1 MPSQLNKRAYLNICL
16 IEDELGRV
24 TVTLEG
30 AGDGDNIEKIGT
42 AIIGQLLLAERL
54 SEGKLVVQVPQYSE
68 FVQ

>member
-1 MPSQLNKRAYLNICL
+1 MHKRAYLNICL

-24 TVTLEG
+24 MVTLEG
-30 AGDGDNIEKIGT
+30 AGDGDNIERIGT
-42 AIIGQLLLAERL
+42 ALIGQLLLAEKL

>member
-1 MPSQLNKRAYLNICL
+1 MGKRAYLNICL

-24 TVTLEG
+24 MVTLEG
-30 AGDGDNIEKIGT
+30 AGDGDNIERIGT
-42 AIIGQLLLAERL
+42 ALIGQLLLAEKL

>member
-30 AGDGDNIEKIGT
+30 AGDGNNIERIGT
-42 AIIGQLLLAERL
+42 ALIGQLLLAEKL
-54 SEGKLVVQVPQYSE
+54 SEGRLVVQVPQYSE

>member
-1 MPSQLNKRAYLNICL
+1 LPNQLNKRAYLNICL

>member
-1 MPSQLNKRAYLNICL
+1 LPNPLNKRAYLNICL

-24 TVTLEG
+24 MVTLEG

>member
-30 AGDGDNIEKIGT
+30 AGDGDNIERIGT
-42 AIIGQLLLAERL
+42 ALIGQLLLAERL

>member
-1 MPSQLNKRAYLNICL
+1 MPSPLNQRAYLNFCL
-16 IEDELGRV
+16 IEDEVGRV

-30 AGDGDNIEKIGT
+30 AGDGDNIERIGT
-42 AIIGQLLLAERL
+42 ALIGQLLLAERL

>member
-1 MPSQLNKRAYLNICL
+1 LNKRAYLNICL

-30 AGDGDNIEKIGT
+30 AGDGDNIERIGT

-54 SEGKLVVQVPQYSE
+54 SEGRLIVQVPQYSE

>member
-1 MPSQLNKRAYLNICL
+1 MHKRAYLNICL

-24 TVTLEG
+24 MVTLEG

>member
-1 MPSQLNKRAYLNICL
+1 LNKRAYLNICL

-30 AGDGDNIEKIGT
+30 AGDGDNIERIGT
-42 AIIGQLLLAERL
+42 ALIGQLLLAERL

>member
-1 MPSQLNKRAYLNICL
+1 LDKRAYLNICL

-30 AGDGDNIEKIGT
+30 AGDGDNIERIGT

>member
-1 MPSQLNKRAYLNICL
+1 MHKRAYLNICL
-16 IEDELGRV
+16 IEDEVGRV
-24 TVTLEG
+24 TVTLAG
-30 AGDGDNIEKIGT
+30 AGDGDNIERIGT

>member
-30 AGDGDNIEKIGT
+30 AGDGDNIERIGT

-54 SEGKLVVQVPQYSE
+54 SEGRLIVQVPQYSE

>member
-16 IEDELGRV
+16 IEDEVGRV

-30 AGDGDNIEKIGT
+30 AGDGDNIERIGT
-42 AIIGQLLLAERL
+42 ALIGQLLLAERL

>member
-1 MPSQLNKRAYLNICL
+1 MNKRAYLNICL

-24 TVTLEG
+24 MVTLEG
-30 AGDGDNIEKIGT
+30 AGDGDNIERIGT

>member
-1 MPSQLNKRAYLNICL
+1 MHKRAYLNICL

-30 AGDGDNIEKIGT
+30 AGDGDNIERIGT
-42 AIIGQLLLAERL
+42 ALIGQLLLAEKL

>member
-1 MPSQLNKRAYLNICL
+1 MNKRAYLNICL

-30 AGDGDNIEKIGT
+30 AGDGDNIERIGT
-42 AIIGQLLLAERL
+42 ALIGQLLLAEKL

>member
-1 MPSQLNKRAYLNICL
+1 LDKRAYLNICL
-16 IEDELGRV
+16 IEDEVGRV

-30 AGDGDNIEKIGT
+30 AGDGDNIERIGT

>member
-1 MPSQLNKRAYLNICL
+1 MHKRAYLNICL

-24 TVTLEG
+24 MVTLEG

-42 AIIGQLLLAERL
+42 AIIGQLLLAEKL

>member
-1 MPSQLNKRAYLNICL
+1 MHKRAYLNICL
-16 IEDELGRV
+16 IEDEVGRV

-30 AGDGDNIEKIGT
+30 AGDGDNIERIGT
-42 AIIGQLLLAERL
+42 ALIGQLLLAERL

>member
-30 AGDGDNIEKIGT
+30 AGDGDNIERIGT

>member
-1 MPSQLNKRAYLNICL
+1 LPSQLNKRAYLNICL

-30 AGDGDNIEKIGT
+30 AGDGDNIERIGT
-42 AIIGQLLLAERL
+42 ALIGQLLLAERL

>member
-1 MPSQLNKRAYLNICL
+1 MNKRAYLNICL
-16 IEDELGRV
+16 IEDEVGRV

-30 AGDGDNIEKIGT
+30 AGDGDNIERIGT
-42 AIIGQLLLAERL
+42 ALIGQLLLAERL

>member
-1 MPSQLNKRAYLNICL
+1 MHKRAYLNICL

-30 AGDGDNIEKIGT
+30 AGDGDNIERIGT

>member
-16 IEDELGRV
+16 IEDEVGTV

-30 AGDGDNIEKIGT
+30 AGDGDNIERIGT
-42 AIIGQLLLAERL
+42 ALIGQLLLAEKL
-54 SEGKLVVQVPQYSE
+54 SEGRLVVQVPQYSE

>member
-1 MPSQLNKRAYLNICL
+1 MPNPLIKRAYLNISL
-16 IEDELGRV
+16 IEDEVGRV
-24 TVTLEG
+24 TVSLAG
-30 AGDGDNIEKIGT
+30 AGDGDNIERIGS

>member
-1 MPSQLNKRAYLNICL
+1 MHKRAYLNICL

>member
-30 AGDGDNIEKIGT
+30 AGDGDNIERIGT
-42 AIIGQLLLAERL
+42 ALIGQLLLAEKL

>member
-1 MPSQLNKRAYLNICL
+1 MHKRAYLNICL

-24 TVTLEG
+24 MVTLEG
-30 AGDGDNIEKIGT
+30 VGDGDNIEKIGT
-42 AIIGQLLLAERL
+42 AIIGQLLLAEKL

>member
-1 MPSQLNKRAYLNICL
+1 LDKRAYLNICL

-30 AGDGDNIEKIGT
+30 AGDGDNIERIGT

-54 SEGKLVVQVPQYSE
+54 SEGRLIVQVPQYSE

>member
-30 AGDGDNIEKIGT
+30 AGDGNNIERIGT
-42 AIIGQLLLAERL
+42 AVIGQLLLAEKL
-54 SEGKLVVQVPQYSE
+54 SEGRLVVQVPQYSE

>member
-16 IEDELGRV
+16 IEDELGRI

>member
-1 MPSQLNKRAYLNICL
+1 MHKRAYLNICL

-30 AGDGDNIEKIGT
+30 AGDGDNIERIGT

-54 SEGKLVVQVPQYSE
+54 SEGRLIVQVPQYSE